1 MDYHLTPSDEDGL
14 SAKDDVT
21 SRFWI
26 WSAVLVLASTVL
38 SAQAPV
44 FTSRIDL
51 VPMGVS
57 WSTASD
63 GDVVYAYGSRLSSI
77 PRVGC

>member
-1 MDYHLTPSDEDGL
+1 MGGHPQFERRAGLADGPALDYHLTPSDEDGL

-44 FTSRIDL
+44 F
-51 VPMGVS
+51 
-57 WSTASD
+57 
-63 GDVVYAYGSRLSSI
+63 SSI